1 MLEEESSDC
10 VLARTFH
17 FPYGYRTPSGDRL
30 RPIASPLFASPA
42 YIVALDLTQNL
53 SGSRIATRH

>member
-30 RPIASPLFASPA
+30 HPIAAPLFASPA
-42 YIVALDLTQNL
+42 YIAALVRSDSESQDRR
-53 SGSRIATRH
+53 SPF